1 MKKIFSLLFAV
12 VVGLS
17 ATTVAQGNA
26 LQQRSALQQ
35 KKVQKERVAQ
45 APAQISRPR
54 KAPAN
59 TPTAAYLESTFSYNT
74 SEKLVLCFYFDVT
87 PCNAMVLTGSFNNW
101 STDPSKCIIF
111 DDLGVKDAMYAG
123 WYAVQLDWA
132 SGIQAKPIQLK
143 VTIN

>member
-12 VVGLS
+12 VVGMS

-26 LQQRSALQQ
+26 LQQRTAMQQ

-59 TPTAAYLESTFSYNT
+59 TPTVEYLETTLSYQEVA
-74 SEKLVLCFYFDVT
+74 EKHGMT
-87 PCNAMVLTGSFNNW
+87 
-101 STDPSKCIIF
+101 
-111 DDLGVKDAMYAG
+111 KDSLRY
-123 WYAVQLDWA
+123 
-132 SGIQAKPIQLK
+132 K
-143 VTIN
+143 VNKYRKEQKANGEENCD